1 VNLRYNGNHPQDIAR
16 REGFRS
22 GAVCSAWV
30 VAAIAVVVMIGLH
43 MALSMRSDA
52 IHESALAT
60 IKQADAL
67 LLTDCRKDLARYS
80 DIAALE
86 RDAVAAMERRR

>member
-22 GAVCSAWV
+22 GALCSAWI

-52 IHESALAT
+52 IHEQSLAA

-67 LLTDCRKDLARYS
+67 LLTDCRKDVARYS
-80 DIAALE
+80 DIAQLE
-86 RDAVAAMERRR
+86 RDVVEGMRR